1 MLSSTKSRRIFNLI
15 CVSLALGMMGYG
27 FFLKMENKQAIATKS
42 ANQNSEF
49 ILQASDTIDND
60 FLWDENLAGPNN

>member
-1 MLSSTKSRRIFNLI
+1 
-15 CVSLALGMMGYG
+15 MMGYG